1 LLGSYFKYIGPFS
14 KQIPAIG
21 TQPATAQTVCSGTS
35 ASFNVLATGTGLS
48 YQWRKG
54 TTNLTD
60 GGTISGAAT
69 ATLTINPTVMRAS
82 DYNVI
87 ITGTAP
93 CTPLTSNNATL
104 VINQAVSYYNPT
116 SSNPNFMFRGT
127 ATLSVNATGAGLVY
141 QWRKAALI
149 W

>member
-1 LLGSYFKYIGPFS
+1 VELHLARQLLKYLSIPLVN
-14 KQIPAIG
+14 QIAIG
-21 TQPATAQTVCSGTS
+21 THPKQHKPFVQEHQQ
-35 ASFNVLATGTGLS
+35 SFNVPATGTGLS

-69 ATLTINPTVMRAS
+69 ATLTINPTVSGDAVR
-82 DYNVI
+82 YNVI

-104 VINQAVSYYNPT
+104 VINQAVLTITQPPATQTLCSG
-116 SSNPNFMFRGT
+116 GT
-127 ATLSVNATGAGLVY
+127 L
-141 QWRKAALI
+141 
-149 W
+149 

>member
-1 LLGSYFKYIGPFS
+1 LLGSYFKYIGLLVN
-14 KQIPAIG
+14 QILAIG

-48 YQWRKG
+48 YQWRG

-69 ATLTINPTVMRAS
+69 ATLTINPTVSGDAAS

-104 VINQAVSYYNPT
+104 VIQAVS
-116 SSNPNFMFRGT
+116 
-127 ATLSVNATGAGLVY
+127 L
-141 QWRKAALI
+141 
-149 W
+149 

>member
-1 LLGSYFKYIGPFS
+1 MLLRLMLYYELSVELHLALSYS
-14 KQIPAIG
+14 KNNGLLVNQILAIG
-21 TQPATAQTVCSGTS
+21 TQQTTQTVCSGTS

-69 ATLTINPTVMRAS
+69 ATNYKSTGERLLITM
-82 DYNVI
+82 I

-104 VINQAVSYYNPT
+104 VINQAVSITQPQQPKLYVQEVQP
-116 SSNPNFMFRGT
+116 
-127 ATLSVNATGAGLVY
+127 LSVNATGQA
-141 QWRKAALI
+141 
-149 W
+149 

>member
-1 LLGSYFKYIGPFS
+1 MLFRLMLQAILEVGWTAPCSAVTSNISALLVN
-14 KQIPAIG
+14 QIPAIG

-69 ATLTINPTVMRAS
+69 LTINPTVSGDAAS
-82 DYNVI
+82 
-87 ITGTAP
+87 ITT
-93 CTPLTSNNATL
+93 
-104 VINQAVSYYNPT
+104 
-116 SSNPNFMFRGT
+116 
-127 ATLSVNATGAGLVY
+127 
-141 QWRKAALI
+141 
-149 W
+149 